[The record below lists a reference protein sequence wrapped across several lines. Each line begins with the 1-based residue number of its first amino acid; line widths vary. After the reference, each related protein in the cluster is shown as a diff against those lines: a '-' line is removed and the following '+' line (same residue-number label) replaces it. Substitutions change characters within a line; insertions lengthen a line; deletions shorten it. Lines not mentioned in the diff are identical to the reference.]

1 MDHDMGRA
9 AMVYPHETECSLGQT
24 RRRRLLAR
32 LRHAAM
38 FAVRSLSGEKRTF
51 RGHRVSAANDPSRS
65 LLGRPGAF
73 SVSATDDGVENCQ
86 FCLLNG

>member
-38 FAVRSLSGEKRTF
+38 SAVRSLLGKSGR
-51 RGHRVSAANDPSRS
+51 SADIAFLQRMT
-65 LLGRPGAF
+65 RAGA
-73 SVSATDDGVENCQ
+73 S
-86 FCLLNG
+86 